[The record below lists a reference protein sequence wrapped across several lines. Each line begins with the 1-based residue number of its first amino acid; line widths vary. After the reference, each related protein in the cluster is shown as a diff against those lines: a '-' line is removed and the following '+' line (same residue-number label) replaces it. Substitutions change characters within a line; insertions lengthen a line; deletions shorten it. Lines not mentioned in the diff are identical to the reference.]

1 MQSHSF
7 NAWLAFQT
15 PNVRKVVVFFFQLN
29 GLNET
34 IKKRQGEWLSR
45 RMFTQNQR
53 NQTVFLSFT
62 SHITWLAYFRQYT
75 HACALTVP
83 AVRPTV
89 HINHYAAR
97 GQWNEDQ
104 RLGSSQDP
112 LVRYL
117 KEWDFT
123 SFFLHLKKNKTWRFR

>member
-1 MQSHSF
+1 M
-7 NAWLAFQT
+7 
-15 PNVRKVVVFFFQLN
+15 
-29 GLNET
+29 
-34 IKKRQGEWLSR
+34 
-45 RMFTQNQR
+45 
-53 NQTVFLSFT
+53 SFT

-123 SFFLHLKKNKTWRFR
+123 SFFLHLKKKTKLEDLDKPEMFPLLPRINDLTFQSDLKINIHYSMLTVLFF

>member
-1 MQSHSF
+1 MSDSTEECSH
-7 NAWLAFQT
+7 
-15 PNVRKVVVFFFQLN
+15 R
-29 GLNET
+29 
-34 IKKRQGEWLSR
+34 IKATKL
-45 RMFTQNQR
+45 
-53 NQTVFLSFT
+53 LSFT

-123 SFFLHLKKNKTWRFR
+123 SFFLHLKKTKLKDLDKPEMFPLLPRISNLTFQSDLKINIHYSMLTVLFF